1 MEMAAIVWPSP
12 FSGANARR
20 AAVKRNMKILVL
32 NSGSSSQKACLY
44 QIGQIPPEAPPAPLW
59 EGRIEW
65 RNHSATIS
73 VKNHQGAALQ
83 EELPSSSREEA
94 VHRLLGT
101 MWSGRTR
108 AINFAS
114 EIDAVGHRVVHGGP
128 HFEEPAILTPEVRA
142 AIDRVSAF
150 APLHIRAELEGMEI
164 IEDLL
169 GAVEQIGVFD
179 TGFHRQMPLPASV
192 YPGPYRWFEDGI
204 RRYGFHGI
212 NHQYCAERA
221 AQMLGADVKA
231 LRIVSCHL
239 GNGCSVTAI
248 HEGRSIDTTM
258 GFTPLDGLMMGT
270 RSGAVDP
277 GVLTYL
283 MRQDHLDAQAI
294 DKMLNQQSGL
304 LGVSGLSS
312 DMREILT
319 AIHQGHKRAK
329 LAFDIYV
336 HRLRAAIGGMAAVL
350 GGRDALVFT
359 AGVGENSAEVRA
371 AACLGLEFLGVR
383 LDKKANER
391 PCLDQDIS
399 TPESRVRVLVIQA
412 EEDWAIAKECWKL
425 TRTWRPQK
433 LPAMSRL
440 MRAE

>member
-1 MEMAAIVWPSP
+1 
-12 FSGANARR
+12 
-20 AAVKRNMKILVL
+20 
-32 NSGSSSQKACLY
+32 
-44 QIGQIPPEAPPAPLW
+44 
-59 EGRIEW
+59 
-65 RNHSATIS
+65 
-73 VKNHQGAALQ
+73 
-83 EELPSSSREEA
+83 
-94 VHRLLGT
+94 
-101 MWSGRTR
+101 
-108 AINFAS
+108 
-114 EIDAVGHRVVHGGP
+114 
-128 HFEEPAILTPEVRA
+128 
-142 AIDRVSAF
+142 
-150 APLHIRAELEGMEI
+150 
-164 IEDLL
+164 
-169 GAVEQIGVFD
+169 
-179 TGFHRQMPLPASV
+179 
-192 YPGPYRWFEDGI
+192 
-204 RRYGFHGI
+204 
-212 NHQYCAERA
+212 
-221 AQMLGADVKA
+221 
-231 LRIVSCHL
+231 
-239 GNGCSVTAI
+239 
-248 HEGRSIDTTM
+248 
-258 GFTPLDGLMMGT
+258 
-270 RSGAVDP
+270 
-277 GVLTYL
+277 
-283 MRQDHLDAQAI
+283 MRQDHLDAEAI

-350 GGRDALVFT
+350 GGMDALVFT

-425 TRTWRPQK
+425 THTQRLQK

>member
-1 MEMAAIVWPSP
+1 
-12 FSGANARR
+12 
-20 AAVKRNMKILVL
+20 MKILVL

-44 QIGQIPPEAPPAPLW
+44 EIGETVPDHPPVPLW
-59 EGRIEW
+59 QGKIEW
-65 RNHSATIS
+65 NAGTAEMV
-73 VKNHQGAALQ
+73 VKNSQGVTLK
-83 EELPSSSREEA
+83 EHVPVYSREE
-94 VHRLLGT
+94 VIRHVL
-101 MWSGRTR
+101 RTARDGKAR
-108 AINFAS
+108 AIASFS

-128 HFEEPAILTPEVRA
+128 HFEEPMVITHEVRA
-142 AIDRVSAF
+142 AIDSVSAF
-150 APLHIRAELEGMEI
+150 APLHIRAEVEGMEI

-169 GAVEQIGVFD
+169 GAVPQVAVFD
-179 TGFHRQMPLPASV
+179 TGFHRQIPLPAAV
-192 YPGPYRWFEDGI
+192 YPGPYDWFESGI
-204 RRYGFHGI
+204 RRYRFHNI

-221 AQMLGADVKA
+221 AQMLRADVRA
-231 LRIVSCHL
+231 LKIVSCHL
-239 GNGCSVTAI
+239 GNGCSITAI

-283 MRQDHLDAQAI
+283 MRQDHLDAEAI